1 MKVILPGFL
10 LLCMGFFASAAGPVI
25 HLPSAGQK
33 LLVMNEVS
41 AYPNPFYDNTTI
53 YYNPGKSGVVAIK
66 LYTQRGQLLGELFND
81 QVEAGQYYQFEL
93 DGSELN
99 PGVYYYTIE
108 SNGGI
113 LHQRLELVR

>member
-1 MKVILPGFL
+1 MKLFIRVFVL
-10 LLCMGFFASAAGPVI
+10 LFTGYSTCAAGPVL
-25 HLPSAGQK
+25 HLPAAGQK
-33 LLVMNEVS
+33 LLVMNEAS

-53 YYNPGKSGVVAIK
+53 YYNPGKSGNVAIK

-108 SNGGI
+108 SNSGI